1 MKISELLLAL
11 ESIKAVHGDLDVHL
25 VDGFASWRLP
35 PLRGVRYTT
44 DLVPGSRTIGGERA
58 LVRFSDVRV
67 TPEAS
72 KDWRNHVKEAGFYD
86 AVVLTEYGPEV
97 VGDGID

>member
-1 MKISELLLAL
+1 M
-11 ESIKAVHGDLDVHL
+11 
-25 VDGFASWRLP
+25 
-35 PLRGVRYTT
+35 
-44 DLVPGSRTIGGERA
+44 PGSRTIGGERA